1 MLAWNVGD
9 AGITPLLSHAS
20 SSSSSSFPGVSLGFT
35 IRGWGRG
42 RGRGGVEICVYV
54 TAF

>member
-35 IRGWGRG
+35 IRG